1 MSWRLK
7 GDHMHGNQ
15 RMTQVGGAEYFV
27 CKDNVSKK
35 GTRRS
40 QAGRKCCVARRV
52 DRLEELHR

>member
-1 MSWRLK
+1 
-7 GDHMHGNQ
+7 MHGNQ